1 MNICAQSLSC
11 VQLFVTPW
19 TEAHQAPL
27 SVEFSRQKYWSW
39 ATRDQTVSLASPA
52 LASRF
57 FTTGATWEARA
68 ESLQNWFETYSLY
81 SCKKLLAKNS
91 ASTCVCYSLSHVLT
105 LCDPMDC
112 SSPGF
117 SVHEILQARI
127 LEWVASPFSR
137 RSSQSRDWT
146 WVSCIAGRLSSE
158 PPISASTWIFQE

>member
-39 ATRDQTVSLASPA
+39 ATRDQTVSLASPV

-68 ESLQNWFETYSLY
+68 ESLQN
-81 SCKKLLAKNS
+81 
-91 ASTCVCYSLSHVLT
+91 
-105 LCDPMDC
+105 
-112 SSPGF
+112 
-117 SVHEILQARI
+117 
-127 LEWVASPFSR
+127 
-137 RSSQSRDWT
+137 
-146 WVSCIAGRLSSE
+146 
-158 PPISASTWIFQE
+158 